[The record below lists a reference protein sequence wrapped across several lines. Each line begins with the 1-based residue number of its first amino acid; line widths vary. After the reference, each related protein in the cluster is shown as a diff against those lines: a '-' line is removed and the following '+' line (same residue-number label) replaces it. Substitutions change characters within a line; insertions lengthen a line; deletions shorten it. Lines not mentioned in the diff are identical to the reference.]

1 MMFDQ
6 LISAEKL
13 YMILES
19 AREGLKYSV
28 PPCCV
33 AFDNLQ
39 LLWGLIY
46 SCQSFHNSMCWALFR
61 MNYVVR

>member
-28 PPCCV
+28 PP
-33 AFDNLQ
+33 
-39 LLWGLIY
+39 
-46 SCQSFHNSMCWALFR
+46 
-61 MNYVVR
+61 VVSPSITYNFYEA